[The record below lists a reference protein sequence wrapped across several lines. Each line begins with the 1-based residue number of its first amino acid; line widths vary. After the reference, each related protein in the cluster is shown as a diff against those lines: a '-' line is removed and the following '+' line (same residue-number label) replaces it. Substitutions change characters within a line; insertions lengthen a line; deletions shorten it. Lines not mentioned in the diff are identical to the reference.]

1 MDWTLGLMPFSV
13 PAIMFC
19 EKPVEL
25 AILLYPRLSQESY
38 RLLTAVLNS
47 PRGKCRGFFDDPVQ
61 VD

>member
-1 MDWTLGLMPFSV
+1 MDWTFMRFSV

-19 EKPVEL
+19 EKWVEL

-38 RLLTAVLNS
+38 RLLAAVPNS
-47 PRGKCRGFFDDPVQ
+47 PRGKCRGSFDDPVQ